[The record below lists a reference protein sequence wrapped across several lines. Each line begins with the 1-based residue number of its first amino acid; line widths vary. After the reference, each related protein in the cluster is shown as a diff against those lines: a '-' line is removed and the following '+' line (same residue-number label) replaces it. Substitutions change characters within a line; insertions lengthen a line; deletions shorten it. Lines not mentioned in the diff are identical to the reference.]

1 MKSFAAL
8 ALAATAAALP
18 QQSSGS
24 DCQDSRDGS
33 FAISVVN
40 VTDSSSSKR
49 SLEQRQL
56 SGILTLSL
64 KDGKLQDQAGR
75 EGYIASNH
83 Q

>member
-1 MKSFAAL
+1 MKSFIPL
-8 ALAATAAALP
+8 ALVASAAAFP

-24 DCQDSRDGS
+24 DCQDSRDGT

-40 VTDSSSSKR
+40 VTDSSSKR
-49 SLEQRQL
+49 SVERRQL

-64 KDGKLQDQAGR
+64 EGGVLKDQAGR
-75 EGYIASNH
+75 DGYIASNH